1 MCRLTRARRRYGRRI
16 MTLRIGFLGAGLIGR
31 YHSAMLGAA
40 GIAIERAGVYDVDRA
55 RAAAFASTE
64 GGTEAATEDQ
74 VLDGCDAV
82 YVCTWTSEHRRLVDA
97 ACARGLAI
105 FCEKPL
111 SVDLAGAEAMAMAVA
126 DAGVV
131 NQVGL
136 VLRRSPAIALLKAIA
151 EDPASGRP
159 MAVVFRDDQYIPLQG
174 MYTSTWRGDVDKAGA
189 GTLLEH
195 SIHDIDLLE
204 HVLGPIESVSATTTD
219 FHGIPGIE
227 DGAVVLAR
235 FASGAVGTL
244 TSVWH
249 DVLERPSL
257 RRIELFTERSHTTV
271 EGDWYGPVATLTTG
285 TDPQTFE
292 GDALLAE
299 VRGRGL
305 TVGNPDKAF
314 LQAVASGGPASPSFA
329 DALRAHVV
337 VDAVY
342 RSAQT
347 GETLAITPP
356 G

>member
-1 MCRLTRARRRYGRRI
+1 MRI
-16 MTLRIGFLGAGLIGR
+16 
-31 YHSAMLGAA
+31 
-40 GIAIERAGVYDVDRA
+40 
-55 RAAAFASTE
+55 
-64 GGTEAATEDQ
+64 
-74 VLDGCDAV
+74 
-82 YVCTWTSEHRRLVDA
+82 
-97 ACARGLAI
+97 
-105 FCEKPL
+105 
-111 SVDLAGAEAMAMAVA
+111 
-126 DAGVV
+126 
-131 NQVGL
+131 
-136 VLRRSPAIALLKAIA
+136 
-151 EDPASGRP
+151 
-159 MAVVFRDDQYIPLQG
+159 RDDQYIPAAG
-174 MYTSTWRGDVDKAGA
+174 HCTRSTWRGDVDKAGA
-189 GTLLEH
+189 WARSSST
-195 SIHDIDLLE
+195 SIHDLDLLE
-204 HVLGPIESVSATTTD
+204 HVLGPIESVSAATTD

-314 LQAVASGGPASPSFA
+314 LQAVASGEPLPGRAFA
-329 DALRAHVV
+329 DALRVSDIV

-347 GETLAITPP
+347 GETVAITPP